1 MNFEKNI
8 FILIIFA
15 IASPQPT
22 TTIPPQTTTAPQT
35 NTSCRFEYPGKGII
49 DLTTLGRGDGIA
61 AFPDKIPPSGS
72 NYSMLSLFFCLDISY
87 TVFINYRI

>member
-1 MNFEKNI
+1 MSSLKI
-8 FILIIFA
+8 FTVILTVLSSLIIA
-15 IASPQPT
+15 DDP
-22 TTIPPQTTTAPQT
+22 
-35 NTSCRFEYPGKGII
+35 CRYEYPGKGII

-61 AFPDKIPPSGS
+61 AFPDKIPPTGS